1 MQKKAAAFV
10 VLVLGLGMLAL
21 PGLAQRKT
29 SKPLSPPAK
38 AGCRFADGHTISVDY
53 SSPRMRGR
61 KIYGG
66 LVPFD
71 KVWRL
76 GANKAT
82 TFDTT
87 ADVMIDGKLVPAGQY
102 TLFTVPTPSRWT
114 LIISKKTG
122 EWGIPY
128 PGKSFDFARLP
139 MKVTSLPSDIQDLTI
154 SFVPGGDTC
163 TMHVDWER
171 TRSTIEIRE
180 KKK

>member
-1 MQKKAAAFV
+1 MRKHVATIGVV
-10 VLVLGLGMLAL
+10 VLSLGMLAL
-21 PGLAQRKT
+21 PGLAQQKK
-29 SKPLSPPAK
+29 KPLSPPA
-38 AGCRFADGHTISVDY
+38 AASCQFADGKTINTHY

-66 LVPFD
+66 LVPYN

-76 GANKAT
+76 GANQAT

-87 ADVMIDGKLVPAGQY
+87 VAVTIGGKEVPAGKY
-102 TLFTVPTPSRWT
+102 TLFAIPTPTHWT

-128 PGKSFDFARLP
+128 PGEQFDFARLP
-139 MKVTSLPSDIQDLTI
+139 MTVSSLPSALEDLTI
-154 SFVPGGDTC
+154 SYVPSGGVC

-171 TRSTIEIRE
+171 TRASVKITE
-180 KKK
+180 KK

>member
-1 MQKKAAAFV
+1 MRKMAAASFV
-10 VLVLGLGMLAL
+10 AVLSLGMLAL
-21 PGLAQRKT
+21 PGLAQQKR

-38 AGCRFADGHTISVDY
+38 TGCQFADGKTISVNY

-76 GANKAT
+76 GANQAT

-87 ADVMIDGKLVPAGQY
+87 ADVTMDGKLVPAGRY
-102 TLFTVPTPSRWT
+102 TLFAIPTPSRWT

-128 PGKSFDFARLP
+128 PGESFDFARLP

-154 SFVPGGDTC
+154 SFVPGGETC
-163 TMHVDWER
+163 TMHVDWEK

-180 KKK
+180 KK

>member
-1 MQKKAAAFV
+1 MRKQIEAVGV
-10 VLVLGLGMLAL
+10 VLLGLGMLAL
-21 PGLAQRKT
+21 PGLAQQGK

-38 AGCRFADGHTISVDY
+38 ASCQFADGKTITVDY

-66 LVPFD
+66 LVPFNE
-71 KVWRL
+71 VWRL

-87 ADVMIDGKLVPAGQY
+87 ADVIVDGKEVPAGNY
-102 TLFTVPTPSRWT
+102 TLFAIPTPSRWT

-128 PGKSFDFARLP
+128 PGESFDFARVP
-139 MKVTSLPSDIQDLTI
+139 MAISSLPAKLEDFTI
-154 SFVPGGDTC
+154 SFAPSGDVC
-163 TMHVDWER
+163 AMHADWEM
-171 TRSTIEIRE
+171 TRASIEIRE
-180 KKK
+180 KK

>member
-1 MQKKAAAFV
+1 MRKQVAAFGV
-10 VLVLGLGMLAL
+10 VLLSLGMLAL
-21 PGLAQRKT
+21 PGLAQQGK

-38 AGCRFADGHTISVDY
+38 ASCQFADGKTITVNY

-71 KVWRL
+71 EVWRL

-87 ADVMIDGKLVPAGQY
+87 ANVNVDDKEVSAGNY
-102 TLFTVPTPSRWT
+102 TLFAIPTPSRWT

-128 PGKSFDFARLP
+128 PGESFDFARVP
-139 MKVTSLPSDIQDLTI
+139 MKISSLPSKLEDFTI
-154 SFVPGGDTC
+154 SFTPSGNTC
-163 TMHVDWER
+163 TMHADWEM
-171 TRSTIEIRE
+171 TRASIEFRE
-180 KKK
+180 KK

>member
-1 MQKKAAAFV
+1 MRKHFAVFGI
-10 VLVLGLGMLAL
+10 VLLSLGMMVL
-21 PGLAQRKT
+21 PASAQQGK

-38 AGCRFADGHTISVDY
+38 TSCQFADGKTITVNY

-71 KVWRL
+71 EVWRL

-87 ADVMIDGKLVPAGQY
+87 ANVIVDGKEVPAGNY
-102 TLFTVPTPSRWT
+102 TLFAVPNPSHWT

-128 PGKSFDFARLP
+128 PGESFDFARVP
-139 MKVTSLPSDIQDLTI
+139 MKISSLPSKLEDLTI
-154 SFVPGGDTC
+154 SFTPSGNTC
-163 TMHVDWER
+163 TMHADWEM
-171 TRSTIEIRE
+171 TRASIEIRE
-180 KKK
+180 KK

>member
-1 MQKKAAAFV
+1 MRKQIAAFG
-10 VLVLGLGMLAL
+10 VLLLSLGMLAL
-21 PGLAQRKT
+21 PGLAQQGK
-29 SKPLSPPAK
+29 SKPLSPSAK
-38 AGCRFADGHTISVDY
+38 ASCQFADGKTITVNY

-71 KVWRL
+71 EVWRL

-87 ADVMIDGKLVPAGQY
+87 ASVTVEDKEVPAGNY
-102 TLFTVPTPSRWT
+102 TLFAIPTPSHWT

-128 PGKSFDFARLP
+128 PGESFDFARVP
-139 MKVTSLPSDIQDLTI
+139 MKISSLPSKLEDFTI
-154 SFVPGGDTC
+154 SFTQGGNTC
-163 TMHVDWER
+163 TMHADWEM
-171 TRSTIEIRE
+171 TRASIEFRE
-180 KKK
+180 KK